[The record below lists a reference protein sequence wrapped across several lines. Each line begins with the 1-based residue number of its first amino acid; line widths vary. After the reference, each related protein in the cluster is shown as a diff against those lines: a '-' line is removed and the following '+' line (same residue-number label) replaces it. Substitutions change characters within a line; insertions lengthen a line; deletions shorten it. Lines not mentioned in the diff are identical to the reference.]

1 MGENEMKQD
10 GSGMSARAGKAG
22 VAMDRRKNRRRT
34 KALAAAV
41 CAAVTFSAPA
51 MSADEEIIYIGGS
64 TAEAFWQRVAKGFDQ
79 ACADLA
85 LKCTYRAPGAK
96 GFETA
101 NEAKAFVENAT
112 AANPDGLIVVNHRP
126 EAVNEA
132 LKAAVDSGIPLIL
145 ANSGGGEQQKVGALT
160 FVGLDEYQNGFTG
173 GEQLKATGVQHALVV
188 TLLPGI
194 PIVDQRTQGFIDG
207 FKPGKV
213 TTLAVPNEV
222 LYDTT
227 KLVNA
232 LSAAFQKDESI
243 DSAFSIGSCCSPA
256 LIVARDQLGE
266 RGEKMRIGTI
276 DLGEPVLKALIDGKM
291 EFALDQQQYMQGY
304 LPVVLMAM
312 YLRYG
317 ITPATDFIP
326 SGPSVISAKNAELII
341 KLSAE
346 SIR

>member
-1 MGENEMKQD
+1 MKQH
-10 GSGMSARAGKAG
+10 RPE
-22 VAMDRRKNRRRT
+22 RRGPSNAAAASNLRKRRRFLP
-34 KALAAAV
+34 ALLAV
-41 CAAVTFSAPA
+41 CAAAIATPA
-51 MSADEEIIYIGGS
+51 MSADEQIIYIGGS
-64 TAEAFWQRVAKGFDQ
+64 TAEAFWQRVAKGFEQ
-79 ACADLA
+79 ACADLS

-112 AANPDGLIVVNHRP
+112 AAKPAGLIVVNHRP
-126 EAVNEA
+126 EAINDA
-132 LKAAVDSGIPLIL
+132 LKAATDSGIPLIL
-145 ANSGGGEQQKVGALT
+145 ANSGGGEQKNVGALT

-194 PIVDQRTQGFIDG
+194 PLVDQRTQGFIDG

-213 TTLAVPNEV
+213 TTLAVPNET

-266 RGEKMRIGTI
+266 RGAKIRIGTI
-276 DLGEPVLKALIDGKM
+276 DLGDPVLKALVDGKM

-304 LPVVLMAM
+304 LPTVLMAM

-326 SGPSVISAKNAELII
+326 SGPSVITAKNAELII

-346 SIR
+346 NIR